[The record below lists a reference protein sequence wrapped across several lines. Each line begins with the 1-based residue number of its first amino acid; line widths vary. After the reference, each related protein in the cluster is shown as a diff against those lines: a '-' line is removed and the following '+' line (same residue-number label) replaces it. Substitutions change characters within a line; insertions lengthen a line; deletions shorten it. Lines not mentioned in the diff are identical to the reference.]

1 MKCRALLSRGPGTL
15 QIFSQRPV
23 SGPGGDPGIPL
34 YPHHIPTNVLQ
45 KLVLAGGSAAI
56 ALSDPWRADMVAVNG
71 EVTGLPALRHMHQ
84 KVRRTS
90 SAETLYNDTFR

>member
-15 QIFSQRPV
+15 HISSQRPV
-23 SGPGGDPGIPL
+23 SGSGGDPGIPL

-84 KVRRTS
+84 KVRLTS